1 MATASIPI
9 TYLFVP
15 GDRPDRFDKA
25 LSSGADAVILD
36 LEDAVAAT
44 GKDAARAAIDA
55 WLGAGAGREAGGR
68 VLIRINDDT
77 TPWHE
82 DDLDLLRH
90 AGASG
95 VMLPKAERPE
105 QIARVAEALRLG

>member
-1 MATASIPI
+1 MALPV

-25 LSSGADAVILD
+25 LGSGADAVILD

-44 GKDAARAAIDA
+44 RKDIARAAIDA
-55 WLGAGAGREAGGR
+55 WLGGEGRDAGGR

-77 TPWHE
+77 TPWYE

-90 AGASG
+90 VAVSG
-95 VMLPKAERPE
+95 VMLPKVERAG
-105 QIARVAEALRLG
+105 QIARVAG